1 MVKDLD
7 GGGLRISDTARDEY
21 VRESYSDI
29 KLEDQSLIPNNPEP
43 DDPSSSPLAWP
54 DFVLRSAAAAALESS
69 PYDLGILVT
78 NAPRIKHASAL
89 LRRAKLRSTE
99 QILGPQPNWAVL
111 SSSQVHAQMAA
122 KKAKAAPPPKSEG
135 VAYR

>member
-54 DFVLRSAAAAALESS
+54 DFVLSAAAALESS

>member
-1 MVKDLD
+1 MKDLD
-7 GGGLRISDTARDEY
+7 GGGRRKSDKASDEY

-29 KLEDQSLIPNNPEP
+29 KFEDQSLIPNNPEP
-43 DDPSSSPLAWP
+43 DEPSSFPLASP
-54 DFVLRSAAAAALESS
+54 DFVSRSAAAASESS
-69 PYDLGILVT
+69 PSDLGILVT
-78 NAPRIKHASAL
+78 NAPRIKHANAL

-111 SSSQVHAQMAA
+111 SSSQVQAQMAA